1 MKTIELVCGGKPVQF
16 TTRSVTIDGK
26 EYFYSLMSG
35 VSHNEI
41 EHYYSFRYDGELISL
56 PYDEKSIKVF
66 QVIFKQVQTLEAQK
80 IATQQLSVAAIAAA
94 EAKEAEKK
102 RLEAEAAKA
111 KEAEAADEWVDA
123 AETEAAEVPVD
134 GETAPAEEA
143 AAQAEGQAT
152 EEAAAQAEGQATEE
166 AAAQAEGQAAE
177 EAKAPAKEKKP
188 VDPELH
194 ARKKKSITKF
204 VIILIVFAAL
214 AVGYH
219 FIFGESDT
227 LSPNTPDSQTQEY
240 DDIDQIIDD
249 LQ

>member
-152 EEAAAQAEGQATEE
+152 EEAAAQAEGQA
-166 AAAQAEGQAAE
+166 AE

>member
-80 IATQQLSVAAIAAA
+80 IATQQLSAAAIAAA

-123 AETEAAEVPVD
+123 AE
-134 GETAPAEEA
+134 
-143 AAQAEGQAT
+143 AT
-152 EEAAAQAEGQATEE
+152 EEAAAPV
-166 AAAQAEGQAAE
+166 EGQAAE
-177 EAKAPAKEKKP
+177 EAKTPAKEKKP

-204 VIILIVFAAL
+204 VIILVVFAAL

-219 FIFGESDT
+219 FIFGESDK
-227 LSPNTPDSQTQEY
+227 LAPNTPDSQTQEY